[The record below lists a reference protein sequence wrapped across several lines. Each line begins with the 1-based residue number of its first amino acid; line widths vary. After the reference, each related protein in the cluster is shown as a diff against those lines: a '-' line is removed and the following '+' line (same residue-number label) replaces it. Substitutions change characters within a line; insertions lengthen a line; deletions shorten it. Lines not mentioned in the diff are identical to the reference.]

1 MYNSKPMLTLNV
13 EKRNPKSSLGE
24 IRKAGKM
31 PAVFYGKKE
40 KSTPISLPFAAFEK
54 TLEEAGES
62 TILHLKGEGIDV
74 DVLINDVDL
83 DPVTDKPRH
92 ADFYAIE
99 KDKKLEVKIPLE
111 FIGVAPAVKDLGGV
125 LVKVMHEIEIEALPK
140 DLPRSLLVDISTLAT
155 FENVVKAGDIKLPA
169 GVSLKIKP
177 EDIVASVY
185 EPKEEV
191 VEAVPVD
198 LSAIEVE
205 KKGKEAKEGE
215 AGAETAAAG
224 EPVKKEATKE
234 APKKEE
240 PVRSGKK
247 EEKKK

>member
-1 MYNSKPMLTLNV
+1 MYNASSMIILNV
-13 EKRNPKSSLGE
+13 EKRDIKESLSE

-40 KSTPISLPFAAFEK
+40 TSTPIMLPLAIFEK
-54 TLEEAGES
+54 TLKEAGES
-62 TILHLKGEGIDV
+62 TILHLDGKDIDV
-74 DVLINDVDL
+74 DVLIHDVDL

-99 KDKKLEVKIPLE
+99 KGKKLEISVPLE
-111 FIGVAPAVKDLGGV
+111 FIGVAPALKLGAI
-125 LVKVMHEIEIEALPK
+125 LVKVMHEVEIEALPK
-140 DLPRSLLVDISTLAT
+140 DLPHKLEVDISTLAT
-155 FENVVKAGDIKLPA
+155 FDDVVTAADIKLPL

-177 EDIVASVY
+177 EEVIASVY

-191 VEAVPVD
+191 AEAAPVD
-198 LSAIEVE
+198 LSTIEVA

-215 AGAETAAAG
+215 EGAETAEAA
-224 EPVKKEATKE
+224 P
-234 APKKEE
+234 
-240 PVRSGKK
+240 K